1 MNKVQIFNKDGGS
14 VGEFIV
20 QDQWI
25 ELKKG
30 EQAVQD
36 VVVAYRA
43 GLRAGT
49 ASTKTR
55 AMVRGGGAK
64 PWRQKGTGRARAG
77 SSRSPIWVGGGVAF
91 GPHPRDFSK
100 KVNKKVKKLALKRVF
115 SEKLKTSNVHVLDK
129 LDIADYKTKN
139 FASLLDKIGLK
150 SKILV
155 LVKDYT
161 DNILKASSNLPNV
174 LLIKVDS
181 VNVYQMLLCDD
192 VLFTEE
198 AIKDFVLKCNSEKG
212 N

>member
-1 MNKVQIFNKDGGS
+1 MNKIQIFNKDGGS
-14 VGEFIV
+14 VGEFVI
-20 QDQWI
+20 QDQWF
-25 ELKKG
+25 ELEKG

-77 SSRSPIWVGGGVAF
+77 SSRSPVWVGGGVAF

-115 SEKLKTSNVHVLDK
+115 SEKLKTSNVHVVDK
-129 LDIADYKTKN
+129 LDILDYKTKN
-139 FASLLDKIGLK
+139 FAALLDKLGLK

-155 LVKDYT
+155 LVKSFT
-161 DNILKASSNLPNV
+161 DNILKAASNLPNV
-174 LLIKVDS
+174 LLTKVDS

-198 AIKDFVLKCNSEKG
+198 AIKDFVSKL
-212 N
+212 

>member
-198 AIKDFVLKCNSEKG
+198 AIKDFVSKL
-212 N
+212 

>member
-14 VGEFIV
+14 VGEFVV
-20 QDQWI
+20 QDQWF
-25 ELKKG
+25 ELEKG

-115 SEKLKTSNVHVLDK
+115 SEKLNTSNVHVIDK
-129 LDIADYKTKN
+129 LDITDAKTKN
-139 FASLLDKIGLK
+139 FVALLNKLGLK
-150 SKILV
+150 NKILV
-155 LVKDYT
+155 LVKDFT
-161 DNILKASSNLPNV
+161 DNALQAASNLPNV
-174 LLIKVDS
+174 LLSKVDS

-198 AIKDFVLKCNSEKG
+198 AIQDFVSKL
-212 N
+212 

>member
-1 MNKVQIFNKDGGS
+1 MNKVQILNKDGGS
-14 VGEFIV
+14 VGEFVV
-20 QDQWI
+20 QDQWF
-25 ELKKG
+25 ELEKG
-30 EQAVQD
+30 GQAVQD

-77 SSRSPIWVGGGVAF
+77 SSRSPVWVGGGVAF

-100 KVNKKVKKLALKRVF
+100 KVNKKVKKLAIKRVF
-115 SEKLKTSNVHVLDK
+115 SEKLNASNVHVIDK
-129 LDIADYKTKN
+129 LDITDCKTKS
-139 FASLLDKIGLK
+139 FAALLDRLGLK

-155 LVKDYT
+155 LVKDFT
-161 DNILKASSNLPNV
+161 DNTLKAASNLPNV
-174 LLIKVDS
+174 LLAKVDS

-198 AIKDFVLKCNSEKG
+198 AIKDFVSKL
-212 N
+212 

>member
-1 MNKVQIFNKDGGS
+1 MNKVQILNKDGGS
-14 VGEFIV
+14 VGEFAI
-20 QDQWI
+20 QEQWFD
-25 ELKKG
+25 LGKG
-30 EQAVQD
+30 EQAVHD

-43 GLRAGT
+43 GIRAGT

-55 AMVRGGGAK
+55 AMVSGTGAK

-77 SSRSPIWVGGGVAF
+77 SLRSPVFCGGGVAF

-115 SEKLKTSNVHVLDK
+115 SEKLNDSTVHVVDN
-129 LDIADYKTKN
+129 LDIADFKTKN
-139 FASLLDKIGLK
+139 FVALLDKLGLK

-155 LVKDYT
+155 LVKDFT
-161 DNILKASSNLPNV
+161 DNLLKATSNLPNV
-174 LLIKVDS
+174 LLMKVDS

-198 AIKDFVLKCNSEKG
+198 SIKDFVSKL
-212 N
+212 

>member
-1 MNKVQIFNKDGGS
+1 MNKIQIVDKDAS
-14 VGEFIV
+14 KLGEFEV
-20 QDQWI
+20 QDQLI
-25 ELKKG
+25 ELERG

-77 SSRSPIWVGGGVAF
+77 SSRSPIWVGGGIAF

-100 KVNKKVKKLALKRVF
+100 KVNKKVKKLALRRVF
-115 SEKLKTSNVHVLDK
+115 SEKLKESEVLIIDK
-129 LDIADYKTKN
+129 LDIPDGKTKN
-139 FASLLDKIGLK
+139 FAAMLDRIGLNHK
-150 SKILV
+150 V
-155 LVKDYT
+155 LVVVKDFT
-161 DNILKASSNLPNV
+161 DNILKASANLPNV
-174 LLIKVDS
+174 LLVKVDS

-198 AIKDFVLKCNSEKG
+198 SIKDFVSKL
-212 N
+212 